1 LRLTSGV
8 WVAAFI
14 RRYNGAGASAA
25 LMHHGAEEA
34 GAIFIVVDRLDGTA
48 DLYAPAPQS
57 SFDDAR
63 PSDRK
68 FQRVLE
74 DASGS
79 DIATRLDREKRF
91 DPDLWIVAIEDREA
105 RVLFE
110 TV

>member
-1 LRLTSGV
+1 
-8 WVAAFI
+8 VAAFI
-14 RRYNGAGASAA
+14 RRCNGVGASAA
-25 LMHHGAEEA
+25 LMHRGAEEA
-34 GAIFIVVDRLDGTA
+34 GAIFIVVDRLGGAA

-57 SFDDAR
+57 SFEDAR

-74 DASGS
+74 NAESGA
-79 DIATRLDREKRF
+79 IGARLDREKRF
-91 DPDLWIVAIEDREA
+91 DPDLWIVAVEDREG